1 MASNILIPTATNVNV
16 VATPSTDPT
25 NPYYTKK
32 NLNEKTGSFLTQAT
46 VLVYDDIKRAQGIKL
61 TNNLT
66 QAQLDAFD
74 YDEFAGN
81 ILWFMDELVGME
93 SDWKQNASPGIVGN
107 TAYGYVQFTEPAVT
121 TLAVKLYNSHLK
133 RFNERKDTRDWQP
146 WGIPLGT
153 EISTPY
159 WVSSLKKHID
169 NGTYKHRTQM
179 NLLTYDKMLALAL
192 IHLHWPESKDSDFV
206 LVAQGDI
213 DAAKRIY
220 IRDHHKKAGGPDA
233 KTLLRLNVTGG
244 GFFQL
249 HTIPVATLLQTA
261 QKIPIVASPAL
272 IAQILL
278 QQIKESRY
286 QKIIDTIK
294 GWFGW

>member
-1 MASNILIPTATNVNV
+1 MASTISIPTTTNVNV
-16 VATPSTDPT
+16 VATKSTDPT

-46 VLVYDDIKRAQGIKL
+46 MLLYDDILRAQGIKL

-81 ILWFMDELVGME
+81 VLWFMDELVGME
-93 SDWKQNASPGIVGN
+93 SDWIQNASPGIKGN

-121 TLAVKLYNSHLK
+121 TLAIKLYNRHLE
-133 RFNERKDTRDWQP
+133 RFNGRKNKRNWKP
-146 WGIPLGT
+146 WGIPTGT
-153 EISTPY
+153 EIPTPY
-159 WVSSLKKHID
+159 WLLSLKNHVDK
-169 NGTYKHRTQM
+169 GTYVHRTRM

-192 IHLHWPESKDSDFV
+192 IHLHHLDSKDYDFV
-206 LVAQGDI
+206 LLGKGDV

-220 IRDHHKKAGGPDA
+220 IRDHHKKVGGPDA

-244 GFFQL
+244 GFFQI
-249 HTIPVATLLQTA
+249 HTVPVTTLLQTA
-261 QKIPIVASPAL
+261 QKIPI
-272 IAQILL
+272 IA
-278 QQIKESRY
+278 
-286 QKIIDTIK
+286 
-294 GWFGW
+294 